1 MLKRKAILCWLGKNK
16 LSLKAQA
23 ISGVKWTTFSTVI
36 TTILQLLQLAIL
48 ARFLDPS
55 AFGLM
60 ALVMVVIGFSQA
72 FLDMGISNAI
82 IHKQVI
88 SKDQLS
94 TLYWVNVLAGF
105 SLFIIVSA
113 LASMVAN
120 FYEEPELTELVMI
133 VALTFLIQPFGQQ
146 FMILWQKEMRFSEI
160 AKIDIVNKSISL
172 VVSVYLAY
180 KGYGV
185 YALVYGTLAGV
196 VSQTLQYLYMGL
208 KEYRP
213 SFVFKLGEIKEFLGF
228 GAYQM
233 GEKTINYFNSQID
246 TILIGKL
253 LGVEALGIYTVAKQ
267 IIMRPAQII
276 NPIISKVTFP
286 TMAKIQNDTL
296 RLKNTYLKTI
306 NYLSSVNFP
315 IYAFIFIFA
324 HDIVM
329 IMFGEKWIEAV
340 YIMQI
345 LSIWGAMRSTGNP
358 VGSLLLAKGKANW
371 GFWWNLGLFF
381 YIPVGIYVGSYW
393 GLEGIS
399 WALVFLSFP
408 LGIIA
413 NWYFLVR
420 NLCGAGFIEYHKEIF
435 IPTIIAVVSG
445 LTAYLS
451 IYYIEMT
458 ILKFIIASLV
468 GLIFVVVLNYILNRK
483 FLIELKGFVK

>member
-1 MLKRKAILCWLGKNK
+1 MN
-16 LSLKAQA
+16 LKAQA

-36 TTILQLLQLAIL
+36 TTVLQLLQLAIL
-48 ARFLDPS
+48 ARFLEPS

-60 ALVMVVIGFSQA
+60 ASVMVVIGFSQA

-82 IHKQVI
+82 IHKQEI

-105 SLFIIVSA
+105 LLFLIIILVA
-113 LASMVAN
+113 PFVAS
-120 FYEEPELTELVMI
+120 FYEETELTQLIYI
-133 VALTFLIQPFGQQ
+133 VALTFIIQPFGQQ
-146 FMILWQKEMRFSEI
+146 FMVLWQKEMRFSEI
-160 AKIDIVNKSISL
+160 AKIDIVTKSISL

-196 VSQTLQYLYMGL
+196 VSQTVQFMYMGL

-213 SFVFKLGEIKEFLGF
+213 SFVFKLGEIKEFLSF

-233 GEKTINYFNSQID
+233 GEKTINYFNFQID

-253 LGVEALGIYTVAKQ
+253 LGMEALGIYTIAKQ

-286 TMAKIQNDTL
+286 TMAKIQDDIP
-296 RLKNTYLKTI
+296 RLKNIYLKTI

-324 HDIVM
+324 HDIVI
-329 IMFGEKWIEAV
+329 IMFGEKYFEAI

-345 LSIWGAMRSTGNP
+345 LAVWGAMRSTGNP
-358 VGSLLLAKGKANW
+358 VGSLLLARGKANW

-381 YIPVGIYVGSYW
+381 YVPIGVYVGSHW
-393 GLEGIS
+393 GLEGVS

-408 LGIIA
+408 LGMIA
-413 NWYFLVR
+413 SWYFLVR
-420 NLCGAGFIEYHKEIF
+420 NLCGAGFVEYHKEIAV
-435 IPTIIAVVSG
+435 PAVVAVGAG
-445 LTAYLS
+445 LVSYVAVSYTDS
-451 IYYIEMT
+451 M
-458 ILKFIIASLV
+458 ILRLLIGSMV
-468 GLIFVVVLNYILNRK
+468 GLGLIMALNYILNRK
-483 FLIELKGFVK
+483 YLIEIKGFV

>member
-1 MLKRKAILCWLGKNK
+1 
-16 LSLKAQA
+16 LSLKAKA
-23 ISGVKWTTFSTVI
+23 ISGVKWTTLSTVV

-82 IHKQVI
+82 IHKQEI
-88 SKDQLS
+88 TKNQLS
-94 TLYWVNVLAGF
+94 TLYWVNILAGLLLF
-105 SLFIIVSA
+105 CIISIAAPFVASL
-113 LASMVAN
+113 
-120 FYEEPELTELVMI
+120 YEQSELTELIMI
-133 VALTFLIQPFGQQ
+133 VALTFIIQPFGQQ

-172 VVSVYLAY
+172 IVSVYLAY

-185 YALVYGTLAGV
+185 YALIYGTLAGV
-196 VSQTLQYLYMGL
+196 VSQTVQFMYKGL

-233 GEKTINYFNSQID
+233 GEKMINYFNFQID
-246 TILIGKL
+246 TMLIGKL
-253 LGVEALGIYTVAKQ
+253 LGIEALGIYIVAKQ

-276 NPIISKVTFP
+276 NPIITKVTFP
-286 TMAKIQNDTL
+286 TMAKIQDDTVK
-296 RLKNTYLKTI
+296 LKNIYLKTI
-306 NYLSSVNFP
+306 NYLSSINFP

-329 IMFGEKWIEAV
+329 IMFGEKYFEAI

-345 LSIWGAMRSTGNP
+345 LAIWGAFRSTGNP

-371 GFWWNLGLFF
+371 GFWWNLGLLF
-381 YIPVGIYVGSYW
+381 YVPVGIYVGSYW
-393 GLEGIS
+393 GLEGVSLGLIWLQVS
-399 WALVFLSFP
+399 LVIP
-408 LGIIA
+408 
-413 NWYFLVR
+413 NWYFLVKP
-420 NLCGAGFIEYHKEIF
+420 LCGAEFVEYHREIV
-435 IPTIIAVVSG
+435 IPALVAFGAGAVSFLAVIYVEQIA
-445 LTAYLS
+445 
-451 IYYIEMT
+451 
-458 ILKFIIASLV
+458 LKFLV
-468 GLIFVVVLNYILNRK
+468 GSVVGVIVVLGLNYAINKK
-483 FLIELKGFVK
+483 FLVELKGFSR